1 MKKWYNEEWGFTIEV
16 IAVSHDNKTENH
28 CRNGDEVGD
37 VYRCT
42 YDCPVNQDGR
52 GFCQKALLYLFPML
66 ETVRGGG
73 DLRKIGGFSPIGKV
87 INSPFCK
94 EFVCPD
100 GVVTYRLTA
109 EKLSGENFHTGGFY
123 KE

>member
-1 MKKWYNEEWGFTIEV
+1 MNKWFNEEWAFTIEV
-16 IAVSHDNKTENH
+16 IAVSHDNRTENH

-37 VYRCT
+37 IYRCT
-42 YDCPVNQDGR
+42 YDCPVNQYER
-52 GFCQKALLYLFPML
+52 GFCQKSMLFLFPML
-66 ETVRGGG
+66 ETVRGSG
-73 DLRKIGGFSPIGKV
+73 DLRKIGGYSPTGNV
-87 INSPFCK
+87 IDSPFCK

-109 EKLSGENFHTGGFY
+109 EKLGGENFHTGGFY

>member
-1 MKKWYNEEWGFTIEV
+1 MNKWYNEEWAFTIEV
-16 IAVSHDNKTENH
+16 IAVSHDNRTENH
-28 CRNGDEVGD
+28 CRNGDETGD
-37 VYRCT
+37 VYCCT
-42 YDCPVNQDGR
+42 YDCPVNQNGR
-52 GFCQKALLYLFPML
+52 GFCQKSLLYLFPML

-73 DLRKIGGFSPIGKV
+73 DLRKIGGYSPLGNV
-87 INSPFCK
+87 IDDPLCK

-109 EKLSGENFHTGGFY
+109 EKLCGENYHTGGFY